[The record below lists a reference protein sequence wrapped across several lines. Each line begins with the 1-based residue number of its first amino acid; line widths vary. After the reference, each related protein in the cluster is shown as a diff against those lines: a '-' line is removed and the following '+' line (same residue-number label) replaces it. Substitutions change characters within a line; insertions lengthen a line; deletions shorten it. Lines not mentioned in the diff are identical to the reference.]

1 MQNQMVDAKDK
12 KIIGLLR
19 ENSRISVRDIAKK
32 TGIRPSTVHQR
43 IQKLRENSVI
53 EKFTVKLDDK
63 AVDQSFIV
71 FMLLKGES
79 HEYINQKILSN
90 PNVKEV
96 FGVTGEYDMLL
107 KMKFR
112 DIEEFNSFIINFRK
126 ENKDIRSTI
135 TMVATAKLKEE
146 I

>member
-1 MQNQMVDAKDK
+1 MVDAKDK

-43 IQKLRENSVI
+43 IQKLRKKGVI
-53 EKFTVKLDDK
+53 EKFTVKLDDR

-79 HEYINQKILSN
+79 HEYINQKILSK

-135 TMVATAKLKEE
+135 TMVATAKLKED